1 MEEKSQ
7 SGLPSISQLLHD
19 SWDTFK
25 KSVLHLIIF
34 YLIIFVISV
43 VIVIAALAIIFGLG
57 FGSGLLSGLA
67 SGQKDLAQTF
77 VPMFGGLLLILVPIF
92 VIAFIIIGSIAQ
104 SGIILIL
111 DQPGKPISYS
121 SILRKGLSLALPLI
135 GIGFLTFF
143 IVFGG
148 FFVFVIPAFLFAFFF
163 IFSTYE
169 VILGDTNGTE
179 ALKRSYHIVSKMFFE
194 VLGRFLLLVGIY
206 ILYWIFFTL
215 LFMLSVLAGDK
226 VSSILYLIVT
236 IANYIVSFALSFF
249 TASYIVVLY
258 KQARAAVSPS
268 EKVSIK
274 WVWIVS
280 IIGWVIAV
288 FLLIASASFISNY
301 VSSGAFKKALDQSK
315 QTSTNQNLSVNAV
328 ASEAFLKVNEYRQ
341 NNNLQVLE
349 EDTRLCAY
357 AQRRLEQLAKFGK
370 WDDYKGFYEDTAN
383 NDLWNAYFSNYSGI
397 NEIGWGPYSA
407 ISSGDVDVIVKDWTT
422 SKKPLV
428 KEAEYTN
435 GCIRA
440 DDQNLIFILGVRK

>member
-1 MEEKSQ
+1 MEEKSHF
-7 SGLPSISQLLHD
+7 GLPSISQLLYD

-25 KSVLHLIIF
+25 KSVLHLIVF
-34 YLIIFVISV
+34 YLIILAISV
-43 VIVIAALAIIFGLG
+43 VIIIAALAIIVGLG
-57 FGSGLLSGLA
+57 FRPSFLISFTGGQTDFNQLFTSLLAG
-67 SGQKDLAQTF
+67 
-77 VPMFGGLLLILVPIF
+77 ILVILIPIF

-104 SGIILIL
+104 SGVILIL
-111 DQPGKPISYS
+111 DQSGKSISYS
-121 SILRKGLSLALPLI
+121 QILRKGSSLVLPLI
-135 GIGFLTFF
+135 GIGFLTSF
-143 IVFGG
+143 IVLGG
-148 FFVFVIPAFLFAFFF
+148 FFVFIIPAILFGFFF

-206 ILYWIFFTL
+206 ILYWIFFTIL
-215 LFMLSVLAGDK
+215 TMLSLLAGDK

-236 IANYIVSFALSFF
+236 IANYIVSFGLSFF
-249 TASYIVVLY
+249 TASYIITLY
-258 KQARAAVSPS
+258 KQAKTAVSPS

-301 VSSGAFKKALDQSK
+301 VSSGAFKKALDKSK
-315 QTSTNQNLSVNAV
+315 QTAIDQNLSANAV
-328 ASEAFLKVNEYRQ
+328 ADEAFLKVNEYRQ

-349 EDTRLCAY
+349 EDLKLCAY

-383 NDLWNAYFSNYSGI
+383 NEIRNAYFNNYSDVNEAGYNVYSSTSSDKVI
-397 NEIGWGPYSA
+397 NWWIKQENSLI
-407 ISSGDVDVIVKDWTT
+407 KK
-422 SKKPLV
+422 SK
-428 KEAEYTN
+428 YTH

-440 DDQNLIFILGVRK
+440 DESNLVFIVGVHK